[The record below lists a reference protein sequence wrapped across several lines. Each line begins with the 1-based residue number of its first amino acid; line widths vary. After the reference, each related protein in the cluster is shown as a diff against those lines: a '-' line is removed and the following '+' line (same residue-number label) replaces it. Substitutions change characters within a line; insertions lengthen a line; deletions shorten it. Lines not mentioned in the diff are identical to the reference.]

1 MNDCVKVLFST
12 LSPTHKNFSDVIKT
26 EAGSKVKVQLTNFL
40 KCSVYWYL
48 EHFFKW
54 QLPGN
59 LVLI

>member
-12 LSPTHKNFSDVIKT
+12 LSPTHKNFSNIIKT
-26 EAGSKVKVQLTNFL
+26 KVQLINFL